1 MADCLYLVRDPR
13 GRVLPESVG
22 ATQGHAVCRF
32 ATAVAGR
39 NVGRLVA
46 WLLWLNWWR
55 LGYRVVYLPA
65 LTLAHSVY
73 QVHHQPRPPRSAE
86 SKHHG
91 REPAVD
97 KSAWFRIKTGRLITA
112 AQPSNGAAC
121 GHCA

>member
-73 QVHHQPRPPRSAE
+73 QECTISHDRP
-86 SKHHG
+86 
-91 REPAVD
+91 
-97 KSAWFRIKTGRLITA
+97 
-112 AQPSNGAAC
+112 AQPSRNTTAGNRLWIKVHGSA
-121 GHCA
+121 